1 MIGKKRKLK
10 NLWTKKSNAVK
21 IFKRF
26 FEWITDDSFKPPN
39 ILKMKVLIIEDE
51 KPAARRLNRMLANL
65 GLKVQ
70 QMLHSVEESLNWL
83 QNNEHPDL
91 IFLDIQL
98 SDGLSF
104 EIFEEIEV
112 KSAIIFTT
120 AYDEYALKAFKL
132 NSIDYLLKPLDEDE
146 LKVAVDKFNENRPK
160 QTDVQVNLDDIR
172 KLLVNPVDRKFKKR
186 LTIKVGQH
194 IKIIPIDEVECF
206 YSENKSTY
214 IYTRENRNHL
224 LDHSLEYWQEQL
236 NPEHFFRV
244 NRTFI
249 VYINGIK
256 DIIAHS
262 NSRLKLILHSFS
274 ETEIIVS
281 RERVKEFKNWID

>member
-1 MIGKKRKLK
+1 M
-10 NLWTKKSNAVK
+10 K
-21 IFKRF
+21 I
-26 FEWITDDSFKPPN
+26 I
-39 ILKMKVLIIEDE
+39 IIEDE
-51 KPAARRLNRMLANL
+51 KPAARRLSRMLAEFNL
-65 GLKVQ
+65 VAQK
-70 QMLHSVEESLNWL
+70 MLHSVEESIEWF

-104 EIFEEIEV
+104 EIFEEVEV

-132 NSIDYLLKPLDEDE
+132 NSIDYLLKPIDDDE
-146 LKVAVDKFNENRPK
+146 LEAAVHQFKKQQPK
-160 QTDVQVNLDDIR
+160 QSDVQVNLDDIR

-186 LTIKVGQH
+186 LSIKVGQH
-194 IKIIPIDEVECF
+194 IKIIHIDEIECF

-214 IYTRENRNHL
+214 IHTKENRNYL
-224 LDHSLEYWQEQL
+224 LDNSLENWQEQL
-236 NPEHFFRV
+236 DPEHFFRV

-249 VYINGIK
+249 VHINAIK
-256 DIIAHS
+256 DIIAYS
-262 NSRLKLILHSFS
+262 NSRLKLILNSYK

-281 RERVKEFKNWID
+281 RERVKDFKNWID